1 MPSDHEARLLSGPDI
16 TPAVVEAWR
25 DLGARAAEPNPCN
38 EPDFVLPAMRHLP
51 DGHRVKLLVAMAGDQ
66 MDACLP
72 VLPVARW
79 RKKVPLPALA
89 AWNHPYQ
96 LLGSPLVD
104 RTRPV
109 EALTALLRLR
119 GMKRAPALF
128 LSIEDMGDG
137 GPVAAALTEAAAA
150 VRGRVLRWES
160 WERATLTRADAAPPA
175 AGRHKRVRR
184 QRRALEREAGPATVV
199 DRAQQEGVVERFMA
213 LEASGWKG
221 RAGTALTSR
230 PGDAAFFRE
239 VCERFT
245 RAGRLEMRCLEVAS
259 GPVAMQTALRAGDGI
274 FHFKVAFDE
283 TYGDYSPGVQL
294 LVDFADGFP
303 EETIGFRDSC
313 TAASN
318 VTESQVWPGRRA
330 LSTAVVPFASP
341 TGRTAVRALSA
352 ARGRGRNKDEHGPG
366 AEEPAGGSVRDS

>member
-16 TPAVVEAWR
+16 TPAIVEAWR

-51 DGHRVKLLVAMAGDQ
+51 DGERVHLLVSMAGDR

-72 VLPVARW
+72 VLTVRKW
-79 RKKVPLPALA
+79 RAKVPVPALV

-96 LLGSPLVD
+96 LLGTPLVD
-104 RTRPV
+104 RTSPV

-119 GMKRAPALF
+119 GRERARALF
-128 LSIEDMGDG
+128 LSLEDLGDG
-137 GPVAAALTEAAAA
+137 GPVASALTDAAAA
-150 VRGRVLRWES
+150 VHGRVLRWES
-160 WERATLTRADAAPPA
+160 WERAALTRLDDAPPA
-175 AGRHKRVRR
+175 AGGRHKRVRR
-184 QRRALEREAGPATVV
+184 QRRALEREAGAITVV
-199 DRAQQEGVVERFMA
+199 DRAQDDGVVERFMA

-239 VCERFT
+239 VCRRFGE
-245 RAGRLEMRCLEVAS
+245 AGRLEMRCLEVPS

-283 TYGDYSPGVQL
+283 TFGDYSPGVQL

-318 VTESQVWPGRRA
+318 VTESQVWPGRRT
-330 LSTAVVPFASP
+330 LSTALVPFASP
-341 TGRTAVRALSA
+341 AGRTVVGALAAVR
-352 ARGRGRNKDEHGPG
+352 GRTRTEPEQGP
-366 AEEPAGGSVRDS
+366 D